1 MPELLLSLFSSAKN
15 SADSTSHLTQGSVA
29 LVMSYATLR
38 PTMYILYY
46 QYIKSIQPNGESSFI
61 YSFRQVIRI
70 FVLSLILPFKLRKPR
85 KIMALSVSPV
95 KRAKQRN

>member
-38 PTMYILYY
+38 PTMYILIINTLNLYS
-46 QYIKSIQPNGESSFI
+46 QTVNPVLYILLG
-61 YSFRQVIRI
+61 R
-70 FVLSLILPFKLRKPR
+70 
-85 KIMALSVSPV
+85 
-95 KRAKQRN
+95 